1 MPQFTAGQSVA
12 TARILFLVIRAVLE
26 SVMQESEE
34 AVNKITVSLDN
45 MSQLSQE
52 QRQKL
57 TEALESFYHGT
68 QSEEFK
74 TSLNKAATAIM
85 DAAASGDFKTVDS
98 IANSSI
104 YQDQKNRTKI
114 LHDNLQ
120 AVMESSDSLNELIM
134 PLLISLQFQDK
145 LKQQLVG
152 VGRALELFMAR
163 DTLVVVDGS
172 LTFDDFWEKVQ
183 KGFNVIETRNAVLR
197 IVKDYLE
204 RQTAA

>member
-1 MPQFTAGQSVA
+1 MSQFTAGQSVA

-26 SVMQESEE
+26 SVMQESED

-52 QRQKL
+52 QRKKL
-57 TEALESFYHGT
+57 SDAIEGFYHGT

-74 TSLNKAATAIM
+74 KSLNDAATAIM
-85 DAAASGDFKTVDS
+85 DAASTGDFKTVDA
-98 IANSSI
+98 IADSST

-120 AVMESSDSLNELIM
+120 EVMESSDSLQDTIM

-163 DTLVVVDGS
+163 DTVVVDG
-172 LTFDDFWEKVQ
+172 TINFDDFWEKVQ
-183 KGFNVIETRNAVLR
+183 KGFNVVETRNTVLR
-197 IVKDYLE
+197 IVKEYLAS
-204 RQTAA
+204 QKAA